1 MTAQDISILSIAPYP
16 FLPLRN
22 GGHQAI
28 AKLHHH
34 LGTQCRDNVVS
45 TDNNGENKFAFT
57 LHGYFPDKPL
67 RYFPGY
73 GVNTMLEIAE
83 KNNCTHI
90 ICEHPY
96 MALSAMTVA
105 HRLHIPWFIRSH
117 NIESERFRSL
127 GKIWWPMLRKYE
139 SFAMHKSD
147 GVLFIT
153 PEDAQWAKDNFNLP
167 DSKCHEIPFGT
178 DLQAVPTGHNEAKQ
192 QLAQSAGLNANIPWL
207 YFLGALD
214 YPPNEQ
220 AVKYILNEV
229 QPRLKAAG
237 LQCEILIAGNGL
249 DKDLVAQVE
258 QTDNT
263 HHMGFVD
270 DLDIFLKACDVMLNP
285 VMKGGGIKTKA
296 VEALGYNKTVISSA
310 SGAAGLMPSVCGSKL
325 FITPDF
331 DWEGFVQNIIKA
343 TNDQSDMPASFYET
357 YYHGNIADKVIS
369 ILKNTTISYHP

>member
-1 MTAQDISILSIAPYP
+1 MTSKNISILSIAPYP

-34 LGTQCRDNVVS
+34 LGIQCRDNVVS

-83 KNNCTHI
+83 QNNCTHI

-127 GKIWWPMLRKYE
+127 GKIWWPMLKKYE
-139 SFAMHKSD
+139 GYAMHKSD

-153 PEDAQWAKDNFNLP
+153 SEDAQWAKDNFNLP
-167 DSKCHEIPFGT
+167 DSKCHNIPFGT
-178 DLQAVPTGHNEAKQ
+178 DLQAVPAGHSEAKQ
-192 QLAQSAGLNANIPWL
+192 QLAQSAGLNADIPWL

-229 QPRLKAAG
+229 QPRLKKAG
-237 LQCEILIAGNGL
+237 LACEILIAGNGL
-249 DKDLVAQVE
+249 DKDLVAQIE

-310 SGAAGLMPSVCGSKL
+310 SGAAGLIPSVCGDKL
-325 FITPDF
+325 LITPDF
-331 DWEGFVQNIIKA
+331 DWDGFVQHIAQA
-343 TNDQSDMPASFYET
+343 TAHHSDIPALFYET
-357 YYHGNIADKVIS
+357 YYHGNIANKVIS
-369 ILKNTTISYHP
+369 ILKNTTISYRP